1 MSTQQSPSPQ
11 WYLVQCKP
19 RQDARAEEH
28 LRNQRFPCYRP
39 TRSIEAMRRGK
50 RVMLDESLFPGYLFI
65 NLCQTTDS
73 WHSIRSTRGV
83 ARLVTFCDT
92 PVAVPSAIIVDIRTR
107 LTVSEPEP
115 LFVPGSKVTVTDGPF
130 RDLEAVFSKADGEER
145 AVILLTILQREQ
157 RLSVPLKALKAA
169 G

>member
-1 MSTQQSPSPQ
+1 MSGNQSSSPQ
-11 WYLVQCKP
+11 WYLIQCKP

-28 LRNQRFPCYRP
+28 LRNQKFPCYRP
-39 TRSIEAMRRGK
+39 VHPVEAMRRGK

-83 ARLVTFCDT
+83 ARLVTFCDR
-92 PVAVPSAIIVDIRTR
+92 PVAVPGDIIVDIRQR
-107 LTVSEPEP
+107 LATNKAQP
-115 LFVPGSKVTVTDGPF
+115 LFESGCKVTVSDGPF
-130 RDLEAVFSKADGEER
+130 RDIEAVFCKADGEDR
-145 AVILLTILQREQ
+145 AVILLNLLQREQ
-157 RLSVPLKALKAA
+157 LLHIPLRALKAA

>member
-1 MSTQQSPSPQ
+1 MSDTQNTSPQ

-83 ARLVTFCDT
+83 ARLVTFCDK
-92 PVAVPSAIIVDIRTR
+92 PVAVPSAIITDIRTR

-115 LFVPGSKVTVTDGPF
+115 LFKSGCRVTVTDGPF
-130 RDLEAVFSKADGEER
+130 RDLEAIFEKVDGEER
-145 AVILLTILQREQ
+145 AIILLNMLQRQ
-157 RLSVPLKALKAA
+157 QSVSVPVGLLRA

>member
-1 MSTQQSPSPQ
+1 MSDKQSTSPQ
-11 WYLVQCKP
+11 WYLIQCKP

-28 LRNQRFPCYRP
+28 LRNQHFPCYRP
-39 TRSIEAMRRGK
+39 TRSTEAMRRGK
-50 RVMLDESLFPGYLFI
+50 RVLLDESLFPGYLFI

-92 PVAVPSAIIVDIRTR
+92 PVAVPSAIITDIRTR

-115 LFVPGSKVTVTDGPF
+115 LFAPGTKVTVSEGPF
-130 RDLEAVFSKADGEER
+130 RDIEAIFEKVDGEER
-145 AVILLTILQREQ
+145 AIILLSMLQREQ
-157 RLSVPLKALKAA
+157 RVSVPVRMLRA